1 MTIAMLGAASLAAL
15 LTGTFTNEEQVY
27 FATDKGAA
35 APPWVGM
42 TYTPEGNGLRLRT
55 VDAFGKPGAENQLAT
70 VTADATTTGG
80 CTRRYRPDGD
90 GYVMSGTEGRCRSP
104 GHVSAVR
111 PAGLT
116 VTLADG
122 SQLDL
127 RRAHGFTCWA
137 SIRKAAPKPDGSEDW
152 TFQRGI
158 RLHDAGGRA
167 LVESG
172 EAATPGVVLR
182 MRNVVWSEGPNRP
195 SLVLYIHKP
204 DEPAR
209 AVSYAWADPDARRVG
224 VNLRWVQASCTRDPA

>member
-1 MTIAMLGAASLAAL
+1 MISMLGAASLAAL

-27 FATDKGAA
+27 FAASKGQTP
-35 APPWVGM
+35 PPWVGM
-42 TYTPEGNGLRLRT
+42 TYAPEGDRLRLRT
-55 VDAFGKPGAENQLAT
+55 VDAYGKPGAEDQLAT
-70 VTADATTTGG
+70 VSADATTTGA

-90 GYVMSGTEGRCRSP
+90 GFVMSGTEGTCRSP
-104 GHVSAVR
+104 GYVSEVR

-122 SQLDL
+122 TKLDL

-137 SIRKAAPKPDGSEDW
+137 SIRKAALKPDGSEDW
-152 TFQRGI
+152 SFERGI
-158 RLHDAGGRA
+158 KLHDAGGRA
-167 LVESG
+167 LVSSG
-172 EAATPGVVLR
+172 EPQPQAMVLR

-209 AVSYAWADPDARRVG
+209 AISYAWADPDAKRVG
-224 VNLRWVQASCTRDPA
+224 INLRWVQASCTRDPA